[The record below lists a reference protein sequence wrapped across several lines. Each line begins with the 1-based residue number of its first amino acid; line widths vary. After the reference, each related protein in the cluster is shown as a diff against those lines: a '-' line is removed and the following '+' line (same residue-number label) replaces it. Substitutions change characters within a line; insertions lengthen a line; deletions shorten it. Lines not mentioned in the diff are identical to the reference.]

1 MKPVLYELFGIPISA
16 FGVFL
21 LLAFFV
27 GIARARRG
35 AQAQLGLDPN
45 QTLDL
50 SLYAI
55 IAGII
60 GGRAGYIFANAGQF
74 IIDPGKMLTIWRDG
88 GLVFYGALLAALFLA
103 RAFARR
109 WSVSFGA
116 LLDAYAP
123 GLVLGYG
130 IAMIGALLH
139 GLFAGRPTGVPWGIE
154 MFLERRHPTQVY
166 LMIAS
171 IAILA
176 TLRAQRRQLLAPG
189 TLFALAIFLHAIARF
204 VVDFFVEAPL
214 VVGPLTAGQVATAV
228 VAIVGAVVLFRL
240 QGAAPTEALA
250 AVPAPAPAS
259 DSESAA
265 GVST

>member
-1 MKPVLYELFGIPISA
+1 VRPVLYDLFGIPISA

-21 LLAFFV
+21 LIAFFV
-27 GIARARRG
+27 GITRARQA
-35 AQAQLGLDPN
+35 AQTQLGLDPN

-74 IIDPGKMLTIWRDG
+74 IVDPSKMLTIWRDG
-88 GLVFYGALLAALFLA
+88 GLVFYGALIAALFLA

-109 WSVSFGA
+109 WNVSFGA

-123 GLVLGYG
+123 GLVIGYG

-139 GLFAGRPTGVPWGIE
+139 GLFAGRPTGVPWGVQ
-154 MFLERRHPTQVY
+154 MFLERRHPTQIY
-166 LMIAS
+166 LMIAAF
-171 IAILA
+171 AILA

-189 TLFALAIFLHAIARF
+189 TLFVLSIMLLAIARF
-204 VVDFFVEAPL
+204 VADFFIEAPL
-214 VVGPLTAGQVATAV
+214 VAGPLTAGQVASAV
-228 VAIVGAVVLFRL
+228 VAIASAVILFRL
-240 QGAAPTEALA
+240 QGAAPSEEPVERLSDGPTDTESP
-250 AVPAPAPAS
+250 V
-259 DSESAA
+259 E
-265 GVST
+265 VST

>member
-1 MKPVLYELFGIPISA
+1 VRPVLYDLFGIPISS

-21 LLAFFV
+21 LVAFFI
-27 GIARARRG
+27 GITRARQA

-74 IIDPGKMLTIWRDG
+74 IIDPSKMLTIWRDG
-88 GLVFYGALLAALFLA
+88 GLVFYGALVAALFLA

-109 WSVSFGA
+109 WNVSFGA

-123 GLVLGYG
+123 GLVIGYG

-139 GLFAGRPTGVPWGIE
+139 GLFPGRPTGVPWGVE
-154 MFLERRHPTQVY
+154 MFLERRHPTQLY

-171 IAILA
+171 FGILA
-176 TLRAQRRQLLAPG
+176 TLRAQRRQQLAPG
-189 TLFALAIFLHAIARF
+189 TLFTLAILLLSIARF
-204 VVDFFVEAPL
+204 VADFFIEAPP
-214 VVGPLTAGQVATAV
+214 VAGPLTAGQIASAV
-228 VAIVGAVVLFRL
+228 VAIVSGVILFRL
-240 QGAAPTEALA
+240 QGA
-250 AVPAPAPAS
+250 VPAEVSAERLADGPDA
-259 DSESAA
+259 ESPVE
-265 GVST
+265 VST

>member
-1 MKPVLYELFGIPISA
+1 VRPVLYDLFGIPISA

-21 LLAFFV
+21 LIAFFV
-27 GIARARRG
+27 GIARARQS
-35 AQAQLGLDPN
+35 AQTQLGLDPN

-74 IIDPGKMLTIWRDG
+74 IVDPGKMLTIWRDG

-109 WSVSFGA
+109 WNVSLGA

-139 GLFAGRPTGVPWGIE
+139 GLFAGRPTGVPWGAE

-166 LMIAS
+166 LMIAAV
-171 IAILA
+171 AILA
-176 TLRAQRRQLLAPG
+176 TLRAQRRQVLAPG
-189 TLFALAIFLHAIARF
+189 TLFVLAIFLHAIARF
-204 VVDFFVEAPL
+204 AVDFFVEAPL
-214 VVGPLTAGQVATAV
+214 VAGPLTAGQIASALVAAITAV
-228 VAIVGAVVLFRL
+228 MLVRL
-240 QGAAPTEALA
+240 QGAAPPEAPA
-250 AVPAPAPAS
+250 SVPAPPPP

-265 GVST
+265 EAST